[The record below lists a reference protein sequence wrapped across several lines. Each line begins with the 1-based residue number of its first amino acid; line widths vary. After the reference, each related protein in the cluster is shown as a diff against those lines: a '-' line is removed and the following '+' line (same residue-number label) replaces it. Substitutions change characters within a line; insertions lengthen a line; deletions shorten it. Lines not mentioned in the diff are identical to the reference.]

1 VELGL
6 TPEPVNNHADRT
18 VRIRDAHFAYPARGR
33 RPGGAALRGVD
44 LNIPAGQT
52 VALLGP
58 NGSGTSTL
66 IKIVCGMV
74 LPDSGSVEVFGAR
87 RPGAIR
93 RQVSVVFQ
101 FDGLDRHLTVF
112 ENLRDQ
118 AALYGISRREAGA
131 RVDRELQRAG
141 LTDRRRS
148 LVKTLSRGLSRR
160 ADLARALLHRPSLLM
175 LDEPTVGLDPVARE
189 TFLAQLLDSPGDRPH
204 VVLLS
209 THLVD
214 EAERCDRVVL
224 LHQGRV
230 IADDRPTALR
240 QRHGAPTT
248 TVIRVSGRE
257 PPPID
262 GLTWRRVAG
271 ERFTAETDDVAL
283 VKSASATLAGAE
295 LEFSVAP
302 PRAPT
307 LAEVFEALTGASLGE
322 DSPGARGAEGAA
334 GP

>member
-1 VELGL
+1 MELGL
-6 TPEPVNNHADRT
+6 TQEPVNNDTARAVH
-18 VRIRDAHFAYPARGR
+18 IRDVHFAYPARGR
-33 RPGGAALRGVD
+33 RTGGAALRGID
-44 LNIPAGQT
+44 LVIPAGQT

-58 NGSGTSTL
+58 NGSGKSTL
-66 IKIVCGMV
+66 IKIVCGMFP
-74 LPDSGSVEVFGAR
+74 PDSGSVDVFGAR
-87 RPGAIR
+87 RPAAIR
-93 RQVSVVFQ
+93 RQVGVVFQ
-101 FDGLDRHLTVF
+101 FDGLDRHLTVH

-118 AALYGISRREAGA
+118 AALYGIPHREAGA
-131 RVDRELQRAG
+131 RVDLELQRAG

-160 ADLARALLHRPSLLM
+160 ADLARAMLHRPSLLM
-175 LDEPTVGLDPVARE
+175 LDEPTVGLDPMARE
-189 TFLAQLLDSPGDRPH
+189 TFLAQLLDSPDGRPH

-214 EAERCDRVVL
+214 EAQRCDRVVL
-224 LHQGRV
+224 LHEGRV

-262 GLTWRRVAG
+262 GLTWRREAG
-271 ERFTAETDDVAL
+271 DRFTAETDDL
-283 VKSASATLAGAE
+283 GLIKSASGALAEAE

-307 LAEVFEALTGASLGE
+307 LAEVFEALAGASLGE
-322 DSPGARGAEGAA
+322 DDPGADGAA
-334 GP
+334 EP